1 MLCLAVNDRNSMER
15 IKGFKAEIKTV
26 NPNAPILLVATKFDM
41 RDGAEEPIS
50 KQELEQMRLDHGFQG
65 YVETSSKEWRTNQ
78 NVREA
83 FAQAIRLSYYYK
95 YPDAM

>member
-1 MLCLAVNDRNSMER
+1 MLCLAVNDRDSMER
-15 IKGFKAEIKTV
+15 IRGFKAEIKTV
-26 NPNAPILLVATKFDM
+26 NPNAPILLVATKFDT
-41 RDGAEEPIS
+41 REGAQNPIS
-50 KQELEQMRLDHGFQG
+50 KQELEQLRLDHGFQG
-65 YVETSSKEWRTNQ
+65 YVETSSRDWRVGQ